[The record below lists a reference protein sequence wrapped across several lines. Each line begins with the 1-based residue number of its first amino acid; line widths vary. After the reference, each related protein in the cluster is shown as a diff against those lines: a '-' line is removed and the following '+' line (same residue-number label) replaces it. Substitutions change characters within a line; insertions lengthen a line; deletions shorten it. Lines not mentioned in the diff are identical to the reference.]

1 MIHEICSL
9 EKPFESKGGIL
20 RLMDVIKNGEIKSI
34 PSFYSQDLRKLVDK
48 MLTRDQSSRPNTS
61 QLLKD
66 PLLMD
71 LMIKSSS
78 SLSLKQ

>member
-1 MIHEICSL
+1 
-9 EKPFESKGGIL
+9 
-20 RLMDVIKNGEIKSI
+20 MDVIKNGEIKPI
-34 PSFYSQDLRKLVDK
+34 PSYYSQDLKKLVNK
-48 MLTRDQSSRPNTS
+48 MMTRDQLSRPNTS

-78 SLSLKQ
+78 SMSLKQ